1 MMQSNRSEYSHRRQY
16 SDKSSRK
23 WDDYDEERREP
34 HRDIARDSYQK
45 YGGDGQS
52 STERTG
58 RSREYSDSPKMLYS
72 KDAMNRDWS
81 RKSSAR
87 RHMSSPVWGTCEKK
101 RRRCTED
108 DKDDSM
114 YRRETEDET
123 NRQSPDSFSR
133 AHVTKDF
140 KHTLPEEEDFRYRK
154 TPQDS
159 KHRYRHEEFTYRQQP
174 DDCRQ
179 SSGYYKGRDGHE
191 RSRDVSRERTRS
203 QDRSTKSYAKT
214 RERTDGPSTDHKD
227 YRQNRT
233 WFPLNEPSGQSFERA
248 VANQSAA
255 VPEQKKSAMG
265 FQRFLDV
272 LNKGV
277 NVTMLNKIVTQTTT
291 EVSDRPRS
299 PTSFM
304 NTDRPWSPGYAGG
317 QQGNHQNTSH
327 WSECE
332 RSQRRASPKPRRRS
346 FSPEGRAPSDERSLQ
361 RADGEQ
367 SYFSSN
373 SRSRSPSVVGK
384 IPLTPEEEHKHRQM
398 QDVLQAIGIDL
409 GSEELGQMSHR
420 IHERL
425 YGKKDCD
432 GGRHRRGSRERD
444 TRPAFSPRPQSRSS
458 SSSRSSFSLVNREY
472 HQTKDS
478 YSAQRDETEVKQVQV
493 HEAVGY
499 GQNSSRGTLQES
511 QKCETYS
518 QESTAACQSFSQN
531 SQYTLSM
538 SSPTPV
544 MPKYS
549 PVRSQLLPYP
559 ALPPALPPPNLPHL
573 GPRFFMP
580 RLPPFFPYPR
590 APPLNIFP
598 ALLAQ
603 TRHLLNPSNPP
614 FFNLPSN
621 TPTQYMNTT
630 QKSKTLSRPRC
641 LQVIETKQP
650 G

>member
-1 MMQSNRSEYSHRRQY
+1 MQSNRSEYSHKRQY
-16 SDKSSRK
+16 NDKTSRQ
-23 WDDYDEERREP
+23 WEDYNDGWEERREP
-34 HRDIARDSYQK
+34 YRHIAQDSYQK

-72 KDAMNRDWS
+72 KDAMNRDWG

-87 RHMSSPVWGTCEKK
+87 RRTSSPVWGTCEKK

-108 DKDDSM
+108 KDDYM
-114 YRRETEDET
+114 YRREPEDET
-123 NRQSPDSFSR
+123 DRQSPDSFSS

-140 KHTLPEEEDFRYRK
+140 KHTLPEKEDIRYRK

-159 KHRYRHEEFTYRQQP
+159 KHRYRHKEFTYRQQP

-179 SSGYYKGRDGHE
+179 SSGYYKGRDGQE
-191 RSRDVSRERTRS
+191 RS
-203 QDRSTKSYAKT
+203 QDVSQERTQSQDSSTKSFT
-214 RERTDGPSTDHKD
+214 NPRERADGPAADHKD
-227 YRQNRT
+227 YRQR
-233 WFPLNEPSGQSFERA
+233 FPLNEPSGQSFERA
-248 VANQSAA
+248 VSSQSAA

-277 NVTMLNKIVTQTTT
+277 NVTVLNKIVAQTTT
-291 EVSDRPRS
+291 EVSDPPRS
-299 PTSFM
+299 PTPVK
-304 NTDRPWSPGYAGG
+304 NTNRPWSPGYVGG
-317 QQGNHQNTSH
+317 QQGSHQNTSH
-327 WSECE
+327 WSKCE
-332 RSQRRASPKPRRRS
+332 RSQRLTSPKPHHRS
-346 FSPEGRAPSDERSLQ
+346 FSPEGRAPSDEKCLQ

-373 SRSRSPSVVGK
+373 SRPVSPSLLGK
-384 IPLTPEEEHKHRQM
+384 VTLTPEEEHKHRQM

-425 YGKKDCD
+425 YGKKDYD
-432 GGRHRRGSRERD
+432 VGRHRRGSRERD
-444 TRPAFSPRPQSRSS
+444 TRPAFSPRPLSRSS

-472 HQTKDS
+472 HQKKDLF
-478 YSAQRDETEVKQVQV
+478 SAQRDETEVQQIQV
-493 HEAVGY
+493 HESVGY
-499 GQNSSRGTLQES
+499 GRNSSSGTSQES
-511 QKCETYS
+511 QKCESYS
-518 QESTAACQSFSQN
+518 QESTAACPSFSHN
-531 SQYTLSM
+531 SSYTLST

-544 MPKYS
+544 MPNYS
-549 PVRSQLLPYP
+549 PVNRSPLMPYP

-580 RLPPFFPYPR
+580 NLPPFLPYPL

-603 TRHLLNPSNPP
+603 TRNLINPSNPP
-614 FFNLPSN
+614 FFNLPGN